1 MAGKE
6 MEFAIKVGGYLSQKL
21 TTAVGNTTKLL
32 KGLGDT
38 GEQVTEKLKSI
49 QTIDAKQKK
58 LEAQTGKLRD
68 AYGKLSSAAK
78 ELEAY
83 TGQDADEQA
92 RLTRKQQEAEVKVA
106 QLLKK
111 TRDLSKRISNT
122 KIR

>member
-49 QTIDAKQKK
+49 QTIDAKQKSWRHRPASCAT
-58 LEAQTGKLRD
+58 LTVNYPAQPK
-68 AYGKLSSAAK
+68 SSKHTPGRMRTNRRASPASS
-78 ELEAY
+78 
-83 TGQDADEQA
+83 
-92 RLTRKQQEAEVKVA
+92 RRP
-106 QLLKK
+106 
-111 TRDLSKRISNT
+111 RPRSRSC
-122 KIR
+122 

>member
-68 AYGKLSSAAK
+68 AVRSHLRRHRQGKAFRPGVYGEGEDGVTIVTL
-78 ELEAY
+78 
-83 TGQDADEQA
+83 
-92 RLTRKQQEAEVKVA
+92 
-106 QLLKK
+106 
-111 TRDLSKRISNT
+111 
-122 KIR
+122 